1 MGRGGIFL
9 FFGENFLEKVF
20 SKPLS
25 KTFLCGGMTLLQN
38 KP

>member
-9 FFGENFLEKVF
+9 FSESAFLKKVF